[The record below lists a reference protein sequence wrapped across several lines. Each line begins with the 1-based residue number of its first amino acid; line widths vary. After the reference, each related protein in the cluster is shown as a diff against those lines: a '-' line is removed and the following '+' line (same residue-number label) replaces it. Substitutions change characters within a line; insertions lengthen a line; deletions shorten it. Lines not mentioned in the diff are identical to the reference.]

1 MGVKGGRKQ
10 WREKEKQQHP
20 RCTSLKFW
28 KRGIKSEKNEN
39 KINQVVFVFVF
50 FPIVY
55 LYVVKMSSLFPK
67 YMGIFAAITWSS
79 SLFHDSGAE

>member
-1 MGVKGGRKQ
+1 MEREREAAAPTLHLIKVLKERDQK
-10 WREKEKQQHP
+10 REKWKQN
-20 RCTSLKFW
+20 
-28 KRGIKSEKNEN
+28 KSGC
-39 KINQVVFVFVF
+39 FCFVF

-55 LYVVKMSSLFPK
+55 LHVVKMSSLFPK